1 MLPTEIEYCRTQLDN
16 GICVVS
22 EAVPSTNS
30 VGVTVLVDANPSDEA
45 SDKSGLAHYCEHALF
60 LGTPLRDQT
69 SLTRLIDSAGGQLGA
84 FTAPDYTCFYA
95 HVLQDYTSY
104 AVDLLGDILVSSSYP
119 QELLEREREVIVQE
133 IRGGDDQPHS
143 FLTQKIKET
152 LWPEQVISRPV
163 TGTVESVRGLD
174 RSDVVSFVSRHYT
187 PDRITVAA
195 AGAID
200 HDSFAE
206 QVQDAFWTL
215 RGHGPERQTKAIRP
229 VGGISVHPAGGEQ
242 AYFSIAIPTTDY
254 ADAGRYGMHLI
265 NALLGGGLSSRLQV
279 KLRDESGLVYFVQ
292 SSLLAYRDTGCL
304 LIEGSCSAETLQ
316 PVLGQALF
324 ELAGLALWQRPVDE
338 EELWKTAMQVRGQ
351 TQLASDIISNRVAR
365 LATQQFHFEQRIED
379 QEIVQ
384 AIDDVSLEQLRD
396 LCLTTLA
403 PGFKNLTIAVKTPD
417 AVGNARGSVYA
428 DLNEL
433 RDSFVAISE

>member
-1 MLPTEIEYCRTQLDN
+1 MLQTHIDYQQTHLDN

-22 EAVPSTNS
+22 ETVPSTHS
-30 VGVTVLVDANPSDEA
+30 VGVSVLVDANPGDEA
-45 SDKSGLAHYCEHALF
+45 ADKSGLAHFCEHGLF

-104 AVDLLGDILVSSSYP
+104 AVDLLGDILVSSNYP
-119 QELLEREREVIVQE
+119 EELLEREKDVITQE
-133 IRGGDDQPHS
+133 IRGGDDQPLV
-143 FLTQKIKET
+143 FLTQRIKQT
-152 LWPEQVISRPV
+152 LWPDQSISRPV
-163 TGTVESVRGLD
+163 LGTIDSVRDLC

-200 HDSFAE
+200 HESFVE

-215 RGHGPERQTKAIRP
+215 RGHGPERSKGTIQP
-229 VGGISVHPAGGEQ
+229 VGGVTVDAAGGEQ
-242 AYFSIAIPTTDY
+242 AYFSIAIPIPAY
-254 ADAGRYGMHLI
+254 ADAGRYGLHVL

-279 KLRDESGLVYFVQ
+279 KLRDDLGLVYFVQ
-292 SSLLAYRDTGCL
+292 SSLLAYRDGGCL

-316 PVLGQALF
+316 PVLEQALV

-338 EELWKTAMQVRGQ
+338 EELWKTTMQVRGQ

-365 LATQQFHFEQRIED
+365 LATQQFHFGQRIED
-379 QEIVQ
+379 QRIVQ
-384 AIDDVSLEQLRD
+384 AIDDVSLEHLQD
-396 LCLTTLA
+396 QCLTMLA
-403 PGFKNLTIAVKTPD
+403 SGFKHLSIAVKTPT
-417 AVGNARGSVYA
+417 AFGKETGSVCS
-428 DLNEL
+428 DINDL
-433 RDSFVAISE
+433 RDSFVAVSE